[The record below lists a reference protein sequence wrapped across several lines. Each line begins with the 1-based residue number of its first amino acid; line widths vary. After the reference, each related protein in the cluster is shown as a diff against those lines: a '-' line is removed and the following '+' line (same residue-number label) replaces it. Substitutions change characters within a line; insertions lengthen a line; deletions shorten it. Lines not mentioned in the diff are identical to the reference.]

1 LVPAQWRRELRDI
14 ASTMAVAKKS
24 PRSEGMKGTTMLEER
39 GWLDGPSRQG
49 IFMPRDRRAS
59 LRASRTLA
67 FHG

>member
-1 LVPAQWRRELRDI
+1 
-14 ASTMAVAKKS
+14 
-24 PRSEGMKGTTMLEER
+24 MLEER
-39 GWLDGPSRQG
+39 GWLDGPSCQG

>member
-1 LVPAQWRRELRDI
+1 
-14 ASTMAVAKKS
+14 MAVAKKS
-24 PRSEGMKGTTMLEER
+24 PRLEGMKGTTMLEER
-39 GWLDGPSRQG
+39 GWLDGPSCQG